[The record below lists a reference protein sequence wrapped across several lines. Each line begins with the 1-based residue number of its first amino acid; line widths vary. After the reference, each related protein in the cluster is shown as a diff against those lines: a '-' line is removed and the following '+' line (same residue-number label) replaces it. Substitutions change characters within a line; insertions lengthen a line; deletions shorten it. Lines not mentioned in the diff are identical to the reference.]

1 MNDSACTVIVDYPMR
16 REAAGRGVTASLRHG
31 HQFEHVSVRIA
42 EIDAAPAI
50 PVVELAVFE
59 APWRA
64 AVSDVLSFDA
74 AQDGVEIAVADMESE
89 MMALEFVGV
98 VEQQRQRFADFDR
111 REMVGAAAL
120 EPEYAGEKS
129 GPGDLIARRNDGVIK
144 CDRHRS
150 ASL

>member
-1 MNDSACTVIVDYPMR
+1 
-16 REAAGRGVTASLRHG
+16 VTASLRHG

-42 EIDAAPAI
+42 EIDAATAV

-64 AVSDVLSFDA
+64 AVSDFLSLDA
-74 AQDGVEIAVADMESE
+74 AQDGVEFTVADMESE
-89 MMALEFVGV
+89 MMALEFVVV
-98 VEQQRQRFADFDR
+98 VEQQRQRFVDFDR
-111 REMVGAAAL
+111 REMVAAAAL

-129 GPGDLIARRNDGVIK
+129 RPGDLIPSRNDGVVER
-144 CDRHRS
+144 DRHCG